1 MIDPFYRTVDGFL
14 CLLQKEF
21 SAFGH
26 KFEDRLGRRGH
37 SKEVSP
43 VCLQYLDCVWQM
55 QRQFATAFEFSQCMY
70 SGLFVNFRRN
80 SERERVQ
87 MMRNVGPYEDMQ
99 SDDFD
104 FSTLAAYVNLLLRTS
119 GVAALLLNA
128 NYIPPKAAQKQVRI
142 LSVTYRRAQFSFVCP
157 TLMLLIYP
165 RCLRVRDSELRLAVY
180 LRLGAER
187 TGALPAAQL
196 WSARPGIVEG
206 RPVRAEQQRAR
217 HLHDE
222 RAHGHCGG
230 GGGDT
235 VRLLREVG
243 ASLTPLRSVSSLYCI
258 YSYHDEIICHG

>member
-1 MIDPFYRTVDGFL
+1 VTAGKHYTYSFALPKFNCVLTTNRDRTAQLTALAQLMIDPFYRTVEGFL

-55 QRQFATAFEFSQCMY
+55 QRQFATAFEFSAGLVTLLSQCMY

-104 FSTLAAYVNLLLRTS
+104 FSTLAAYVNLLLRTP

-128 NYIPPKAAQKQVRI
+128 NYIPPRAAQKQVRI
-142 LSVTYRRAQFSFVCP
+142 LSVTYRRAPFRKFHVPNAHVIDLSVLFAS
-157 TLMLLIYP
+157 TRLRIATG
-165 RCLRVRDSELRLAVY
+165 CLFAF
-180 LRLGAER
+180 G
-187 TGALPAAQL
+187 
-196 WSARPGIVEG
+196 
-206 RPVRAEQQRAR
+206 
-217 HLHDE
+217 
-222 RAHGHCGG
+222 C
-230 GGGDT
+230 
-235 VRLLREVG
+235 
-243 ASLTPLRSVSSLYCI
+243 
-258 YSYHDEIICHG
+258 